1 MEWDDGDN
9 GDDRESVNCVPA
21 KDVEVNGLGVW
32 LPGCLA
38 DY

>member
-1 MEWDDGDN
+1 MEWDDR
-9 GDDRESVNCVPA
+9 DDEGSVECVPA
-21 KDVEVNGLGVW
+21 KDIEINELGVW

>member
-9 GDDRESVNCVPA
+9 GDDGGSVECVPA
-21 KDVEVNGLGVW
+21 KDARSTNWVS
-32 LPGCLA
+32 GCLA

>member
-1 MEWDDGDN
+1 MKFMEWDDGDD
-9 GDDRESVNCVPA
+9 GDDEGSVECV
-21 KDVEVNGLGVW
+21 VNELVVW